1 MWEQKETG
9 SEGELS
15 EDVRPP
21 VFRGVGGLGHDP
33 ELALGMVNEG
43 DGVASRGT
51 DGPAPT
57 EEIHLMIGVD
67 AASEVQRQMEIQ
79 QRGIR
84 TSTQDGAL
92 FFLGFGASVV
102 WGQAGGA
109 ADGAILT
116 GQLAGQQFLSGG
128 VIGDLLEGQKGD
140 HAFLEGAKAAFDFS
154 FGLRAGR
161 DQMRDAQGGE
171 GTLEL
176 RTWIAVVARGLMAK
190 QGQAIGVDRHRQA
203 VEGEGATKVLEVVPG
218 GVGGD
223 EDGGQE
229 FAGMVIHGQQEGL
242 FLFIRPPL
250 VNGGIMLPEFA
261 QAGPFPAAAGLGDGR
276 GRTDQQ
282 REVSAGV
289 SGDRFA
295 VAYESKAGGQFVG
308 DELIVGRSLER
319 QEGLQ
324 ELPDLGGPGGAM
336 VATGEVEGEGGGLLQ
351 PGGAQTK
358 EVRPTDAQELGGSVR
373 VQVAAVESVE
383 RLVEER

>member
-1 MWEQKETG
+1 
-9 SEGELS
+9 
-15 EDVRPP
+15 
-21 VFRGVGGLGHDP
+21 
-33 ELALGMVNEG
+33 
-43 DGVASRGT
+43 
-51 DGPAPT
+51 
-57 EEIHLMIGVD
+57 MIGVD

-79 QRGIR
+79 RRGIR

-128 VIGDLLEGQKGD
+128 VIGDLLEGQERD
-140 HAFLEGAKAAFDFS
+140 DAFLEGAKAAFDFA

-161 DQMRDAQGGE
+161 DQVRDAQGGE

-176 RTWIAVVARGLMAK
+176 RTRIAVIARGLMAK
-190 QGQAIGVDRHRQA
+190 QGQAISVDRHRPA

-223 EDGGQE
+223 KNGGQK

-261 QAGPFPAAAGLGDGR
+261 QASPFPAAAGLGDGR

-295 VAYESKAGGQFVG
+295 VADESKAGGQFVG
-308 DELIVGRSLER
+308 DELIVGRPLER

-324 ELPDLGGPGGAM
+324 ELLDLGGPGGAM
-336 VATGEVEGEGGGLLQ
+336 VATGEV
-351 PGGAQTK
+351 
-358 EVRPTDAQELGGSVR
+358 
-373 VQVAAVESVE
+373 
-383 RLVEER
+383 